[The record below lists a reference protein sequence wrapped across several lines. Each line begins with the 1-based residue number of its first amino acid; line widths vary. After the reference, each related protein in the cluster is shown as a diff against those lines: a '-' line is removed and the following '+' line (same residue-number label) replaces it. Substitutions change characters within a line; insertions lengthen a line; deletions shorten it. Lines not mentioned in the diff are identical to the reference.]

1 VIGEFYRLLDEETV
15 EQCTRSME
23 AAIRRDRAR
32 EINPYEIEEEPVS
45 IFNKEVYEQYLE
57 KVKNGGVKHDAGKPR
72 MALLPP
78 KALRHVAEVMTFG
91 ADKYGEHNY
100 LGGMDHLRLL
110 DAMLRHINSH
120 ISGQDRDEETG
131 KYHIAHA
138 AACTLMLLEY
148 LINDLGS
155 DNRWEGYKR

>member
-1 VIGEFYRLLDEETV
+1 MIGEFYKLLDEE
-15 EQCTRSME
+15 RK
-23 AAIRRDRAR
+23 
-32 EINPYEIEEEPVS
+32 EEPVS
-45 IFNKEVYEQYLE
+45 IFNKDVYEQYLA
-57 KVKNGGVKHDAGKPR
+57 KVHDPVETDNSKAKELLRREEGVKHDEGKPR
-72 MALLPP
+72 MSLLPP

-110 DAMLRHINSH
+110 DAMLRHINAH
-120 ISGQDRDEETG
+120 ISGQDMDEESG

-148 LINDLGS
+148 LINDLGT
-155 DNRWEGYKR
+155 DNRWEGYK